1 MNLFYFIVGFIL
13 LVVLWAVP
21 ALSFAFLAKKIA
33 GKKLSKGW
41 CVFIT
46 AISASLSMI
55 IEIVLFGTGK
65 PGMEPQMLDLCVRFA
80 CLSLIFIIL
89 YDKNLPSILDSENEL
104 KEKQVKNESKEN

>member
-1 MNLFYFIVGFIL
+1 MNLFYFVVGFIL

-21 ALSFAFLAKKIA
+21 ALLFAFLAKKIA

-46 AISASLSMI
+46 VLSACFSMG

-65 PGMEPQMLDLCVRFA
+65 PGMEPQMFDLCVRFA
-80 CLSLIFIIL
+80 CLSNF
-89 YDKNLPSILDSENEL
+89 YNL
-104 KEKQVKNESKEN
+104 V